1 MKQSFLTLNFAEETS
16 AQLVR
21 HLMKTVCSDIT
32 NIVVSAVATEHMM
45 SVQEDTQLTTEGRA
59 AIIVKLPD
67 NVQQILI
74 KLHTSLNGKSLE
86 EFNNQLN
93 IICSPEHLGIMLKK
107 PDKKKE
113 RQLMFNQRQVLLEQ
127 LKSET
132 DPAVALHLSSVIL
145 LHTYTQNIVHIP
157 GKCVPQLIVFLKS
170 YLEADKYDLL
180 HEQQDLIMKIMKVQ
194 GNEEKKEE
202 FSSLESEAKLQ
213 MDEIKKV
220 VFMGKKATVQM
231 AEN

>member
-1 MKQSFLTLNFAEETS
+1 
-16 AQLVR
+16 
-21 HLMKTVCSDIT
+21 
-32 NIVVSAVATEHMM
+32 
-45 SVQEDTQLTTEGRA
+45 
-59 AIIVKLPD
+59 
-67 NVQQILI
+67 
-74 KLHTSLNGKSLE
+74 
-86 EFNNQLN
+86 
-93 IICSPEHLGIMLKK
+93 
-107 PDKKKE
+107 
-113 RQLMFNQRQVLLEQ
+113 MFNQRQVLLEQ